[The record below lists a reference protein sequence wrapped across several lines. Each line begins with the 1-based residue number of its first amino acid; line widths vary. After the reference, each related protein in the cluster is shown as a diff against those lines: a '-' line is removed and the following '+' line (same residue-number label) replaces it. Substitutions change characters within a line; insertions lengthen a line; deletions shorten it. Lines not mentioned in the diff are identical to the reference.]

1 MVPITVGASGKVYYM
16 NPIELEESR
25 KVHSKS
31 RAYDSVLLELT
42 KLFEEYNIEE
52 ADKFI
57 FSEMSC
63 GTSTPARCPISNTI
77 RNSLELPIDY
87 PVFTMSD
94 YIEFG
99 GGENKKY
106 LPIGNSIIASFVH
119 RFDNGHYPEL
129 NPFNH

>member
-25 KVHSKS
+25 KVHSK
-31 RAYDSVLLELT
+31 
-42 KLFEEYNIEE
+42 
-52 ADKFI
+52 FI

-77 RNSLELPIDY
+77 RNSLGLPIDY

-94 YIEFG
+94 YIEFYE
-99 GGENKKY
+99 GENKKY
-106 LPIGNSIIASFVH
+106 IPIGNTIIASFVH
-119 RFDNGHYPEL
+119 HFDNGYYPEL

>member
-31 RAYDSVLLELT
+31 RAYDNVLLELARV
-42 KLFEEYNIEE
+42 FEEYGIDN

-63 GTSTPARCPISNTI
+63 GTSTPALCPISNTI
-77 RNSLELPIDY
+77 RNSLGLH
-87 PVFTMSD
+87 PVYTMSD
-94 YIEFG
+94 YIELYEW
-99 GGENKKY
+99 ENKKY
-106 LPIGNSIIASFVH
+106 IAIGNTIIASFVH
-119 RFDNGHYPEL
+119 HFDNGYYPEL

>member
-31 RAYDSVLLELT
+31 RAYDNVLLELARV
-42 KLFEEYNIEE
+42 FEEYGIDN

-57 FSEMSC
+57 FYEMSC
-63 GTSTPARCPISNTI
+63 GTSTPALCPISTTI
-77 RNSLELPIDY
+77 RNSLGLH
-87 PVFTMSD
+87 PVYTMSD
-94 YIEFG
+94 YIELYE
-99 GGENKKY
+99 GENKKY
-106 LPIGNSIIASFVH
+106 IAIGNTIIASFVH
-119 RFDNGHYPEL
+119 HFDNGYYPEL

>member
-31 RAYDSVLLELT
+31 RAYDNVLLELARV
-42 KLFEEYNIEE
+42 FEEYDIDN

-63 GTSTPARCPISNTI
+63 GTSTPALCPISNTI
-77 RNSLELPIDY
+77 RNSLGLPIDY

-94 YIEFG
+94 YIELYE
-99 GGENKKY
+99 GENKKY
-106 LPIGNSIIASFVH
+106 IAIGNTIIASFVH
-119 RFDNGHYPEL
+119 HFDNGYYPEL